1 MKKLLTTLENRQ
13 GQLRHSP
20 PPQHY
25 QNKSKAFPECI
36 LSLYFDSI
44 DHDIAPTDTS
54 ALSIFRYNG
63 KISNRPFHSILDSLC

>member
-13 GQLRHSP
+13 GQLA
-20 PPQHY
+20 PQPTTSTL
-25 QNKSKAFPECI
+25 SKQKQGIPECI